1 MTDMSELNPLEGFL
15 DQVLSDPSLKDELS
29 EGDRSAMKTLFG
41 SLFAGVPGAS
51 STAASAT
58 DSKQSID
65 MNALIQEMGL
75 EDGVFDDVL
84 DQKSDAA
91 LMQCLVEQ
99 VDTATRVVNLL
110 GQRSIGR
117 GALPEIG
124 HLELQ
129 LTAVGLGIADLQQ
142 ALARQTPML
151 RSHPSWQQRLKNL
164 LLHEF
169 HFINRWLG
177 SKP

>member
-1 MTDMSELNPLEGFL
+1 MSEPNPLEGFL

-29 EGDRSAMKTLFG
+29 EGDRMAMKTLFG
-41 SLFAGVPGAS
+41 NLLAGVPGAAATS
-51 STAASAT
+51 ASTTESGLPVDINT
-58 DSKQSID
+58 L
-65 MNALIQEMGL
+65 MQEIRW
-75 EDGVFDDVL
+75 EDGIFDDVL

-99 VDTATRVVNLL
+99 IKTATRVVNLL

-117 GALPEIG
+117 GAVPEIG

-142 ALARQTPML
+142 ALARQTPL
-151 RSHPSWQQRLKNL
+151 FRLNPSWQQRLRNL

-169 HFINRWLG
+169 HFINRWFG
-177 SKP
+177 SKS

>member
-1 MTDMSELNPLEGFL
+1 MSEPNPLERFL

-41 SLFAGVPGAS
+41 SLFAGIPSAT
-51 STAASAT
+51 STAASTNESGQPANLNVL
-58 DSKQSID
+58 
-65 MNALIQEMGL
+65 MQEMGL

-91 LMQCLVEQ
+91 LMQCLREQ
-99 VDTATRVVNLL
+99 IETATRAVNLL

-129 LTAVGLGIADLQQ
+129 LTAVGLGVVDLQQ
-142 ALARQTPML
+142 ALARQTPL
-151 RSHPSWQQRLKNL
+151 LCLNSSWQQRLKNL

-169 HFINRWLG
+169 HFINHWLS
-177 SKP
+177 SKR

>member
-1 MTDMSELNPLEGFL
+1 MTDMSEPNPLEGFL
-15 DQVLSDPSLKDELS
+15 DQVLSDPSVKDELS
-29 EGDRSAMKTLFG
+29 EGDRTAMKTLFG

-151 RSHPSWQQRLKNL
+151 RSHTSWQQRLKNL